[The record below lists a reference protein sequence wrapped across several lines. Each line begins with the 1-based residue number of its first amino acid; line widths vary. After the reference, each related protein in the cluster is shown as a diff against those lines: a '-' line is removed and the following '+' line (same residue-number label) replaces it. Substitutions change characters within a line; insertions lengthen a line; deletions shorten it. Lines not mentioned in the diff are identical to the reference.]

1 VKASERWYRLGPAR
15 RLGRADGRRDPL
27 AEPMSELSDLAAKFD
42 HLGRPDIAEAIRELA
57 RVVALLEASFAG
69 TK

>member
-1 VKASERWYRLGPAR
+1 
-15 RLGRADGRRDPL
+15 
-27 AEPMSELSDLAAKFD
+27 MSELLDLATKFD

-57 RVVALLEASFAG
+57 RAVALLEASFAG